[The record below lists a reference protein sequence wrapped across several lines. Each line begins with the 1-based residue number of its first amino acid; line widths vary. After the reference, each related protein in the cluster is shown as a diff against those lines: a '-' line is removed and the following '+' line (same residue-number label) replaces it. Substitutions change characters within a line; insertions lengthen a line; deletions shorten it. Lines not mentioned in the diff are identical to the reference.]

1 MLCQVLEAEL
11 QAHES
16 LYQGV
21 LARGQDLLSKQSPV
35 SQRAIQNWIK
45 TLKRQWSH
53 MTEEATG
60 RRDKLQ
66 AAAAIKQVEPGNR
79 KQEGKTG
86 TKQTRRKKEVLLL
99 LMFLGRRI

>member
-21 LARGQDLLSKQSPV
+21 LARGQDLLSKQTPV
-35 SQRAIQNWIK
+35 SQRAIQKWIK

-53 MTEEATG
+53 MTEEAAG

-79 KQEGKTG
+79 KREGKTG

>member
-35 SQRAIQNWIK
+35 SQRAIQKWIK

-79 KQEGKTG
+79 KERQEPNRRGG
-86 TKQTRRKKEVLLL
+86 RKKCCYSVHVSRKEN
-99 LMFLGRRI
+99 IA